1 MADEKSDSDAK
12 DGGTSCFLVSKPPPT
27 VITNVGDKF
36 SSEIAKILSEIDS
49 IKSNVLPTFVVPKV
63 RG

>member
-1 MADEKSDSDAK
+1 MKS
-12 DGGTSCFLVSKPPPT
+12 PT
-27 VITNVGDKF
+27 AMLRMVELPTLITNVGDKF